1 MERARLAAGNLPMY
15 VWLGV
20 RYGHNNGHLK
30 DSTAQPRAGDH
41 HGESAAKAAGDI
53 NSYFNSKAG
62 HKTAKASSSAANK
75 GMNDKSA
82 QSDINGY
89 FTAMAPKVKH
99 VAPQLDPKLD
109 ADAATADLTGFFDK
123 MAKGKHG
130 FNNGKLHS
138 KNGHAAPKKVS
149 V

>member
-1 MERARLAAGNLPMY
+1 M
-15 VWLGV
+15 WCF
-20 RYGHNNGHLK
+20 RYGANNGHLK
-30 DSTAQPRAGDH
+30 DTTAQPRPGAH
-41 HGESAAKAAGDI
+41 HGQSAAKAAGEI
-53 NSYFNSKAG
+53 NSYFNIKAG
-62 HKTAKASSSAANK
+62 RKTATASTAAANK
-75 GMNDKSA
+75 GMNGKSA

-89 FTAMAPKVKH
+89 FSAMAPKVKH

-109 ADAATADLTGFFDK
+109 ADSANADLNGFFDK

-130 FNNGKLHS
+130 FNKGKLHS